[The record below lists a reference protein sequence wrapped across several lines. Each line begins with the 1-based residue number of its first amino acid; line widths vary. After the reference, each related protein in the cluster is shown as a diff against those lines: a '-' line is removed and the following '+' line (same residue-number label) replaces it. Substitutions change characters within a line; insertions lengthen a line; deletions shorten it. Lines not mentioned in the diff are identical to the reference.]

1 MTEPLPYQLD
11 GAWAIHKFGGRA
23 LLADEMGLGKTF
35 QALFYCTKKPKARPI
50 IVVCPAHLKYNWE
63 NEAKMHVG
71 FLSDVLEG
79 RKPSKHTPFTTHPV
93 IIINYEILW
102 WWVDYLVKLNPEV
115 VVIDECQYIKNTGSR
130 RYKAVKRLV
139 TEADIPHRIALSGT
153 PLTNRPSELWAV
165 LSIIRPDLYPSFI
178 EYADLYCAPRL
189 APWGMDYS
197 GARHLGHLHRQLLR
211 ECMIR
216 RKKKDVLKD
225 LPEKIAKVIP
235 VEITNRQEYEYAEA
249 HFLRWLSEQSLA
261 RAKRAKRAVAIT
273 KVSYLMRL
281 AARLKV
287 PLVKQWIDDFKENT
301 DEKLVV
307 YSMHRPMIE
316 LLERRYHSECV
327 RVDGSVTGRA
337 RQARVDQFQKDP
349 NTRFFFG
356 QGRAASTGLTL
367 TAACNTL
374 WTDFPWSPD
383 VLDQA
388 DDRVH
393 RIGQKRTVWNHY
405 LVARN
410 TIEDRVCSF
419 LSTKKGIL
427 GEVLDGLSPS
437 DNIDIFDALLN
448 SFNSHA

>member
-1 MTEPLPYQLD
+1 V
-11 GAWAIHKFGGRA
+11 
-23 LLADEMGLGKTF
+23 
-35 QALFYCTKKPKARPI
+35 KK
-50 IVVCPAHLKYNWE
+50 
-63 NEAKMHVG
+63 
-71 FLSDVLEG
+71 
-79 RKPSKHTPFTTHPV
+79 
-93 IIINYEILW
+93 
-102 WWVDYLVKLNPEV
+102 LV
-115 VVIDECQYIKNTGSR
+115 
-130 RYKAVKRLV
+130 A
-139 TEADIPHRIALSGT
+139 EADIPHRIALSGT

-197 GARHLGHLHRQLLR
+197 GARHLGHLHRQLLK

-216 RKKKDVLKD
+216 RLKVDVLKD
-225 LPEKIAKVIP
+225 LPPKIPKVIP
-235 VEITNRQEYEYAEA
+235 VEIENRQEYEYAEA

-287 PLVKQWIDDFKENT
+287 PVIKQWIDDFKENT

-349 NTRFFFG
+349 STRFFFG

-393 RIGQKRTVWNHY
+393 RIGQTRTVWNHY

-427 GEVLDGLSPS
+427 GEVLDGLSAG
-437 DNIDIFDALLN
+437 DNTDIFDALLT
-448 SFNSHA
+448 SLTTHG